1 MTRAPAN
8 RDEAL
13 SHIAAALA
21 DIAPEV
27 DLDDIEADEPLR
39 EEADI
44 DSMDFLRLLT
54 TLAERTGVDVPE
66 ADYPKVQTLDDL
78 AAYLSARGGAGG
90 G

>member
-13 SHIAAALA
+13 SHIAAALPHS
-21 DIAPEV
+21 APV
-27 DLDDIEADEPLR
+27 AHPDDRAAPPPR
-39 EEADI
+39 RVVPDI